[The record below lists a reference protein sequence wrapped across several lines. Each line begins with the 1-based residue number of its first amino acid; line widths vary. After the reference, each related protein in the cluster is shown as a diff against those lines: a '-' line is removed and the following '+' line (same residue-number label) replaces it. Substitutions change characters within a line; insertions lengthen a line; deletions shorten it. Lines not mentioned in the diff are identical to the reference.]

1 MPERINSEVF
11 ISMAK
16 ALDFIDP
23 DRLSMAV
30 VLTAMNRFLNEDD
43 GLQMGFLDGTPTHTR
58 TRICAHTRAHTYTH
72 THAHRLRVCYRGV
85 GWRGALILHVCVDFF
100 EYAC

>member
-1 MPERINSEVF
+1 MYS
-11 ISMAK
+11 SMAK

-43 GLQMGFLDGTPTHTR
+43 GLQMGFREVTEKIFISIFL
-58 TRICAHTRAHTYTH
+58 C
-72 THAHRLRVCYRGV
+72 
-85 GWRGALILHVCVDFF
+85 
-100 EYAC
+100 